1 MGELDYGDIMEVKT
15 TGASKETADA
25 DGHAKGY
32 SGVTA
37 SERMAE
43 YDKDDTNTYIDIIR
57 KVGKENEIAP
67 ALICGI
73 ISRETRGGRAIR
85 KPSPPIVDVD
95 PNGGNHK
102 RRGEWDS
109 RKHLEQFPEFT
120 EEQQLKDMRGA
131 IMKPECREIDEIDP
145 AIICG
150 IISRV
155 QRWESNMGQEWLG
168 GTMESPLG
176 LCR

>member
-1 MGELDYGDIMEVKT
+1 MYFGIDFMKVKSKYGDIMEVKT

-25 DGHAKGY
+25 DGY

-85 KPSPPIVDVD
+85 KPSPPITSFLNLPRSSSLKVQLLLTII
-95 PNGGNHK
+95 NH
-102 RRGEWDS
+102 
-109 RKHLEQFPEFT
+109 
-120 EEQQLKDMRGA
+120 
-131 IMKPECREIDEIDP
+131 
-145 AIICG
+145 
-150 IISRV
+150 
-155 QRWESNMGQEWLG
+155 
-168 GTMESPLG
+168 
-176 LCR
+176 